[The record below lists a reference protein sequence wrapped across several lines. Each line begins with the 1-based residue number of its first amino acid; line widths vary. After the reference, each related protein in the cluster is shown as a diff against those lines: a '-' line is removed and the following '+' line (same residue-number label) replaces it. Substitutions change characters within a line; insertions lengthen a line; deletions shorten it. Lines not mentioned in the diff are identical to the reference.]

1 MQTENGPVL
10 FNQHETS
17 SSSLMFT
24 HKHTRQ
30 IKVQMFQNFKKY
42 FKTGKTVSRRID
54 YNSCGVLM
62 NFPSPRC
69 CLNTATAR
77 RRTRSLP
84 PALLDAAQAL
94 APLLPQARSVP
105 STTACFLC
113 HGPHLETKGLH
124 PAAFSIYKCMR
135 PPHTQLAGIISGQPA
150 RSGFE
155 VCVLTWL
162 SAGGRLPAATRA
174 HGTGSLSSSSA
185 PSEKRWARCK
195 GDGMG
200 APFPSGNGDQLL
212 I

>member
-17 SSSLMFT
+17 PSSLMFT
-24 HKHTRQ
+24 CKHSRQ

-94 APLLPQARSVP
+94 APLFPQARSVP

-124 PAAFSIYKCMR
+124 PAAFSISNCMR
-135 PPHTQLAGIISGQPA
+135 PPHTQLAGTISGQPA

-155 VCVLTWL
+155 VCALTWL

-174 HGTGSLSSSSA
+174 HGTGSLSS
-185 PSEKRWARCK
+185 EKRWARCK
-195 GDGMG
+195 GDWMG
-200 APFPSGNGDQLL
+200 APFPSGKGDQLL
-212 I
+212 S